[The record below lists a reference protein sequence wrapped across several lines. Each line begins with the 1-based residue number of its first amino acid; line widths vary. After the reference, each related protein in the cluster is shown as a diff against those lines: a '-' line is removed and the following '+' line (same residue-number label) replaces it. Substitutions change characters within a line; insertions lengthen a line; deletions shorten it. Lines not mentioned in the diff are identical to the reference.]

1 MQQWEYL
8 TVRSDDPE
16 TIQQYGEEGWE
27 LVSAF
32 PIANNP
38 AFPAKKSVAARPGMT
53 AARNSIIGIVLVLS
67 FFVCF
72 FTVTMRGSAGNEI
85 PISQAVADI
94 RAGRVTEIVVREDSN
109 KIYVLYGPGGEVKTA
124 IKEPDGTIQSY
135 LLEAGVTPSQVPSI
149 RVESASS
156 WGQYLSILGYCFPS
170 LLLVAILFV
179 LVRQGIRQKSSTEL
193 LLIFMRP
200 KIASQDS

>member
-8 TVRSDDPE
+8 TVRSGDPE

-27 LVSAF
+27 LASAF
-32 PIANNP
+32 PIANNLVS
-38 AFPAKKSVAARPGMT
+38 PAKKRVAARPGMT

-67 FFVCF
+67 FFVCLF
-72 FTVTMRGSAGNEI
+72 TFTVRGSVENEI

-94 RAGRVTEIVVREDSN
+94 RAGSVTEIVVREDSN
-109 KIYVLYGPGGEVKTA
+109 KIYLVYGPGGEVKTA
-124 IKEPDGTIQSY
+124 IKEPAGTIQSY

-156 WGQYLSILGYCFPS
+156 
-170 LLLVAILFV
+170 
-179 LVRQGIRQKSSTEL
+179 
-193 LLIFMRP
+193 
-200 KIASQDS
+200 